1 MEAHSASVVKVGV
14 VSSPRLKGLKQA
26 RPFLNVLMVAPVP
39 LNDLS
44 RRVFTCNHSMYDS
57 LWRVSP

>member
-44 RRVFTCNHSMYDS
+44 RRVFTYHM
-57 LWRVSP
+57 